1 VRADQFQRMLDMTA
15 DALINCLS
23 NQMPDGLYREFYAWG
38 FSRENPVRDAWLQTT
53 GLTQLVKLTVNLYE
67 GLAPESDMPR
77 LVEYCIPVNIYQIY
91 EIVSDNL
98 AIGLAHL
105 APDDHTFTER
115 RNLVLEFNRAM
126 DIRLQNPSTSARD
139 LFTPAKPL
147 IEGISSATQSLSPHK
162 HMGLM
167 QTYLN
172 VRHPPSTKELEY
184 AIWPLLVANIE
195 ACADMVKFT
204 KPYRL
209 GTMIQHGL
217 IQRYRGVTGLLENRH
232 LELSQRLDLSTNA
245 ILVAPIVA
253 NFISGLCEEVNP
265 AHNFQSV
272 IQNNTL
278 PEALYLVALLIR
290 LLNDLGTGLII
301 QSPEERR
308 AFFDELRRR
317 AAPGETITSLMRA
330 AVQERGALLTRIDK
344 DVRHG
349 EFNLAFFDLYSMP
362 SVMDALNTFE
372 NRINDYAKLYHESRR
387 RLMTLLEA
395 MSLTLKDERAGAI
408 IHRCLVFHER
418 LYAHSFEEAEGE
430 YAV

>member
-1 VRADQFQRMLDMTA
+1 MRADQFQKMLDMTA
-15 DALINCLS
+15 DALIDSLPNH
-23 NQMPDGLYREFYAWG
+23 MPEGLYREFYSWG
-38 FSRENPVRDAWLQTT
+38 FSHANPVRDAWLQTT

-67 GLAPESDMPR
+67 GLAPESDMQR

-98 AIGLAHL
+98 ALGLAHR
-105 APDDHTFTER
+105 AQDDRTYSER
-115 RNLVLEFNRAM
+115 RNLILEFNRAM
-126 DIRLQNPSTSARD
+126 DVCLQDLSYSAEKV
-139 LFTPAKPL
+139 FTPPRSL
-147 IEGISSATQSLSPHK
+147 MEEISSATQSLSPHK
-162 HMGLM
+162 HMVLM
-167 QTYLN
+167 RTYLSI
-172 VRHPPSTKELEY
+172 RRPPSTKELEY
-184 AIWPLLVANIE
+184 AILPLLLANIE
-195 ACADMVKFT
+195 ACADVAKST
-204 KPYRL
+204 QGYQL
-209 GTMIQHGL
+209 GPMIQHGL

-232 LELSQRLDLSTNA
+232 LDVSERLDLSTSA

-265 AHNFQSV
+265 VDNFKSV

-290 LLNDLGTGLII
+290 LLNDLGTGLIM
-301 QSPEERR
+301 QSPEERSY
-308 AFFDELRRR
+308 FFDEMRRHVQ
-317 AAPGETITSLMRA
+317 PGDTITSIVRA
-330 AVQERGALLTRIDK
+330 AVQEHGSLLTRIDK

-362 SVMDALNTFE
+362 SVHNALNTFE
-372 NRINDYAKLYHESRR
+372 QRIRYYSQLYRESRT
-387 RLMTLLEA
+387 RLMTLLES
-395 MSLTLKDERAGAI
+395 MSLTLKDERVGAI

>member
-1 VRADQFQRMLDMTA
+1 MRADQFQKMLDLTA
-15 DALINCLS
+15 DALIESLPKH
-23 NQMPDGLYREFYAWG
+23 MPAGLYREFYSWG
-38 FSRENPVRDAWLQTT
+38 FSHENPVRDAWLQTT

-67 GLAPESDMPR
+67 GLAPESEMQR

-98 AIGLAHL
+98 ALGLAQR
-105 APDDHTFTER
+105 APGDKTFAER
-115 RNLVLEFNRAM
+115 RGLLLEFNRAM
-126 DIRLQNPSTSARD
+126 EVCLQDLTSQTEKVFNPLRS
-139 LFTPAKPL
+139 L
-147 IEGISSATQSLSPHK
+147 IEDISSATQSLSPHK
-162 HMGLM
+162 HMVLM
-167 QTYLN
+167 RTYLSI
-172 VRHPPSTKELEY
+172 RRPPSTKELEY
-184 AIWPLLVANIE
+184 AILPLLMANIE
-195 ACADMVKFT
+195 ACVDVARAT
-204 KPYRL
+204 QNYRL
-209 GTMIQHGL
+209 GRMIQHGL
-217 IQRYRGVTGLLENRH
+217 TQRYRGVTGLLENRH
-232 LELSQRLDLSTNA
+232 LEVSERLDLSTNA

-265 AHNFQSV
+265 VDNFQSV

-290 LLNDLGTGLII
+290 LLNDLGTGLIM
-301 QSPEERR
+301 QSPEER
-308 AFFDELRRR
+308 AGFFDELRRNVR
-317 AAPGETITSLMRA
+317 PDETIMSVVRE
-330 AVQERGALLTRIDK
+330 AVQQHGSLLTRIDK

-362 SVMDALNTFE
+362 SVTDALDTFE
-372 NRINDYAKLYHESRR
+372 ERIRYYSQLYRESRV
-387 RLMTLLEA
+387 RLMTLLES

>member
-1 VRADQFQRMLDMTA
+1 VSADQFQNMLDMTA
-15 DALINCLS
+15 DALIDSLPNH
-23 NQMPDGLYREFYAWG
+23 MPEGLYREFYSWG
-38 FSRENPVRDAWLQTT
+38 FSHANPVRDAWLQTT

-77 LVEYCIPVNIYQIY
+77 LVEYCIPVNIYQVY

-98 AIGLAHL
+98 AIGLAHR
-105 APDDHTFTER
+105 ASDDKTYTER

-126 DIRLQNPSTSARD
+126 DVRLQDSSTSAKA
-139 LFTPAKPL
+139 LFNPAKSL
-147 IEGISSATQSLSPHK
+147 MEDISSATQSLSPHK
-162 HMGLM
+162 HQVLM
-167 QTYLN
+167 RTYLN
-172 VRHPPSTKELEY
+172 IRRPPSTKELEY
-184 AIWPLLVANIE
+184 AIWPLLIANIE
-195 ACADMVKFT
+195 ACADMVKST

-209 GTMIQHGL
+209 GPMIQHGL
-217 IQRYRGVTGLLENRH
+217 IQRYRGVTGLLEKRQ
-232 LELSQRLDLSTNA
+232 LDVSERLDFSTNA

-265 AHNFQSV
+265 VDNFQLV

-290 LLNDLGTGLII
+290 LLNDLGTGLIM
-301 QSPEERR
+301 QSAEERTS
-308 AFFDELRRR
+308 FFDELRSHVN
-317 AAPGETITSLMRA
+317 ADDTIISMVRE
-330 AVQERGALLTRIDK
+330 AVQEHGSLLTRIDK

-362 SVMDALNTFE
+362 SVTDALNTFE
-372 NRINDYAKLYHESRR
+372 QRIRYYSQLYRESRS
-387 RLMTLLEA
+387 RLMTLLES